1 MFFPGTPNIF
11 VTGDS
16 VFMLFKCMRNNISI
30 EKKIVLSTNL
40 ILKLF
45 QLHIYENV
53 FFPTKNWSF
62 LVSAKH
68 GSILKNGWISK
79 ERKMKRKIATQS
91 EKTHCHF

>member
-45 QLHIYENV
+45 QCIFMKT
-53 FFPTKNWSF
+53 FFF
-62 LVSAKH
+62 L
-68 GSILKNGWISK
+68 LKTG
-79 ERKMKRKIATQS
+79 
-91 EKTHCHF
+91 HFWFLLNTDQF